1 MGHKNSKAL
10 LALSLIAIVVPLA
23 SRVNHPKQI
32 VPSNTTSP
40 VRIAD
45 GNPGP
50 PLPPPPRDLGMQPA
64 AESFVVAD
72 GNPGPPLPPPTSDL
86 GQVAGEHTV

>member
-32 VPSNTTSP
+32 VPSNSTSP

-50 PLPPPPRDLGMQPA
+50 PLPPPTDLGLQPA
-64 AESFVVAD
+64 AASFIVAD
-72 GNPGPPLPPPTSDL
+72 GNPGPPLPPPTNGL
-86 GQVAGEHTV
+86 GQVANEYTV